1 MKDIDWSL
9 LVNDL
14 QDNNFFSQADLS
26 DMLKVSQQ
34 SVSNWQTGARNPS
47 PNAKRKLVEI
57 ASKNGIDVSTYRV
70 DPEIMALNRYM
81 NAKKGREL
89 LRIFEQYMR
98 MTQVDKK
105 KFLDYAAK
113 LAG

>member
-1 MKDIDWSL
+1 MKDMDWSL

-14 QDNNFFSQADLS
+14 QDNNFFSQTDLS

-34 SVSNWQTGARNPS
+34 SVSNWQTGTRNPS
-47 PNAKRKLVEI
+47 ANAKRKLVEI
-57 ASKNGIDVSTYRV
+57 ANKNGIDVNKYRV
-70 DPEIMALNRYM
+70 DAEIMALTRYID
-81 NAKKGREL
+81 AKKGREL
-89 LRIFEQYMR
+89 LRIFEQYTR